1 MSASLAKASIWY
13 GLPMTSPDHARPLA
27 SAVLRDGTLL
37 EMLQREREHATLY
50 ARHHEGHIEE
60 LDFAELDGNRRV
72 IPYSPSNNLLTHR
85 VVLFPST
92 ASEYESEEELVH
104 DVRQFIHRYADLSES
119 FEEAAIYYVLLTWVY
134 DTFNE
139 LPYLRLKGD
148 FGTGKTRCLLTIGS
162 LCYKPMFV
170 SGASTVSPMF
180 RIIDSFRGTLILD
193 ESDFRFSDEKAE
205 IVKILNNGNARG
217 FPVLR
222 SEATPTKE
230 FNPRAFDVFG
240 PKIIASRS
248 LFEDPALE
256 SRCITETMTGLPAR
270 KDIPISLPASFH
282 DEALEVRNKLLTY
295 RFRTFGRIRAAQAAV
310 DQRLEPR
317 IAQVFTPLL
326 AVTSDTDA
334 QNRILLLAKRHAE
347 SLAADREGSIQ
358 AQILDI
364 MWAMRTEGAPW
375 SVKDIA
381 ERFATRYGNDL
392 ERPVTPR
399 WIGFQLRRR
408 LGVSPVRRG
417 GAFFV
422 PESSDAQVAIL
433 FRRYGVGD
441 VSGDV
446 GISDVAAKPDLG

>member
-1 MSASLAKASIWY
+1 
-13 GLPMTSPDHARPLA
+13 MTSADHARPLA
-27 SAVLRDGTLL
+27 SAVLRDGSIL
-37 EMLQREREHATLY
+37 EMLQREGEHTTHF
-50 ARHHEGHIEE
+50 ARYHEGHIDE
-60 LDFAELDGNRRV
+60 LDFAEIDGHRRV
-72 IPYSPSNNLLTHR
+72 IPYSASNNLLTHR
-85 VVLFPST
+85 VVLFPSA
-92 ASEYESEEELVH
+92 ASEYESEVQLVKE
-104 DVRQFIHRYADLSES
+104 VRQFIHRYADLTES
-119 FEEAAIYYVLLTWVY
+119 FEEAATYYVLLTWVY

-180 RIIDSFRGTLILD
+180 RIIDCFRGTLILD

-205 IVKILNNGNARG
+205 IIKILNNGNARG
-217 FPVLR
+217 FPLLR

-230 FNPRAFDVFG
+230 YNPRAFDVFG

-248 LFEDPALE
+248 LFDDRALE

-270 KDIPISLPASFH
+270 KDIPISLPNSFH
-282 DEALEVRNKLLTY
+282 AEALEVRNKLLTY
-295 RFRTFGRIRAAQAAV
+295 RFRTFDRIRATQTGF
-310 DQRLEPR
+310 DHRLEPR

-326 AVTSDTDA
+326 AVTSDADA
-334 QNRILLLAKRHAE
+334 QNRLLSLAKRHAE
-347 SLAADREGSIQ
+347 SLVADRESSLQ

-364 MWAMRTEGAPW
+364 IWAMRTEGAPW

-381 ERFATRYGNDL
+381 ERFATRYGSEL

-422 PESSDAQVAIL
+422 PESSQEQIASL
-433 FRRYGVGD
+433 CRRYGVGD

-446 GISDVAAKPDLG
+446 GTSDNAPKLEPSSTA

>member
-1 MSASLAKASIWY
+1 
-13 GLPMTSPDHARPLA
+13 MTSLDHAWPLA
-27 SAVLRDGTLL
+27 SAVLNDGTLL
-37 EMLQREREHATLY
+37 EMLRREREHATLY
-50 ARHHEGHIEE
+50 ARHHKGQIDEI
-60 LDFAELDGNRRV
+60 DYAELDGHRRV
-72 IPYSPSNNLLTHR
+72 IPYSPSNNLLTHG
-85 VVLFPST
+85 VVLFPS
-92 ASEYESEEELVH
+92 AVGEYESEEELTR
-104 DVRQFIHRYADLSES
+104 DVRQFIHRYADLTES
-119 FEEAAIYYVLLTWVY
+119 FEEAATYYVLLTWVY

-217 FPVLR
+217 FPLLR

-248 LFEDPALE
+248 LFEDRALE
-256 SRCITETMTGLPAR
+256 SRCITETMIGLPAR

-282 DEALEVRNKLLTY
+282 DEALQVRNKLLSY
-295 RFRTFGRIRAAQAAV
+295 RFRTFDRIRATFAAL
-310 DQRLEPR
+310 DQGLEPR

-326 AVTSDTDA
+326 AVTTNA
-334 QNRILLLAKRHAE
+334 GAHNRILLLAKRHAE
-347 SLAADREGSIQ
+347 TLLADREGSVQ

-364 MWAMRTEGAPW
+364 MWAMHTEGATW

-381 ERFATRYGNDL
+381 DRFAARYGTEL
-392 ERPVTPR
+392 ERPVTAR
-399 WIGFQLRRR
+399 WIGFQLRRK
-408 LGVSPVRRG
+408 LGVTPVRRG

-422 PESSDAQVAIL
+422 PESSHVHITAL

-441 VSGDV
+441 VNGDV
-446 GISDVAAKPDLG
+446 GTSDKAAKQDSGLSG